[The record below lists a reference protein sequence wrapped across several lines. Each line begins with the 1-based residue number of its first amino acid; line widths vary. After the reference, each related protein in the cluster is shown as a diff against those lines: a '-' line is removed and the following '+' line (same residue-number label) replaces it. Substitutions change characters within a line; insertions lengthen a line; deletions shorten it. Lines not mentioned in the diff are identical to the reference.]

1 MKPSKVLLMHIT
13 KTSGHHRATVSID
26 NALKQIDPKIE
37 TLNING
43 FAYMYPVLEKI
54 VNRAYMSIIKR
65 RPQIWDYLYDN
76 PRLVKRSGM
85 IKKILNNIKHPK
97 LSRLFRRF
105 TPEVVVCSQA
115 FPCGMIGDFKRRYKY
130 PIKLIGVLTD
140 FAPHHYWLHEEVDYY
155 IVPTQEACDRLIC
168 DGIQEYK
175 IKIFGIPADPK
186 FAQRSDTDKIINTLG
201 LRKDIKTILVMGGG
215 QGVGPIVTIVKNL
228 SCLEEEFQVIVLV
241 GTNKKIIKKIKKI
254 SLANGH
260 RLKVLPY
267 ANNVNELMDVADF
280 IITKPGGMT
289 TAECLAKGLPM
300 VIVNSIPGQE
310 ARNADLLLKKN
321 IAIRVDDL
329 SCLAEKV
336 RDLLRSP
343 ERLAAM
349 RQASLDHGKPHAA
362 MDIAKLILGK

>member
-1 MKPSKVLLMHIT
+1 MKPPKVLLMHIT

-26 NALKQIDPKIE
+26 HALKQIDPNVE
-37 TLNING
+37 TLNLNG
-43 FAYMYPVLEKI
+43 FAYMYPILEKI
-54 VNRAYMSIIKR
+54 VNRAYMSVIKR

-85 IKKILNNIKHPK
+85 IKKVLNNIKHPK

-105 TPEVVVCSQA
+105 NPDVVVCSQA
-115 FPCGMIGDFKRRYKY
+115 FPCGMIGDFKRRHNY

-155 IVPTQEACDRLIC
+155 IVPTREACDRLIC
-168 DGIQEYK
+168 DGIKEDK

-186 FAQRSDTDKIINTLG
+186 FAQPSDPNKTISDLG
-201 LRKDIKTILVMGGG
+201 FRKDVKTILVMGGG

-228 SCLEEEFQVIVLV
+228 CQLEEEFQMIVLV
-241 GTNKKIIKKIKKI
+241 GTNKRIVKKLKKIN
-254 SLANGH
+254 LANGH
-260 RLKVLPY
+260 RLKVLSY
-267 ANNVNELMDVADF
+267 TNNVNELMDIADL

-329 SCLAEKV
+329 SSLAEQI
-336 RDLLRSP
+336 RSLLRSP

-349 RQASLDHGKPHAA
+349 RQASLDHGKPYAA